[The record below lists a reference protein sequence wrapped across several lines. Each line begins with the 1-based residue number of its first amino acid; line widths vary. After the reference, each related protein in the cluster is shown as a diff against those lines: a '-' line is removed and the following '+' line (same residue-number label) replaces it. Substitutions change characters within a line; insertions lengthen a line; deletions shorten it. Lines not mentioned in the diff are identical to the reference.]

1 MALID
6 KHEEEEA
13 KHFDSEIDELE
24 LDPVPQMLNQ
34 NNQVQQLL
42 DIFVNQLNQDM
53 AAAVN
58 QN

>member
-6 KHEEEEA
+6 KHEVEEA

-34 NNQVQQLL
+34 NN
-42 DIFVNQLNQDM
+42 
-53 AAAVN
+53 
-58 QN
+58 